1 MVAYDE
7 NSEEFF
13 KQLSDLIS
21 QNYPKI
27 KLVGYHENKLKE
39 RKKAFGVKG
48 GYGARITPFTVVLD
62 HESKPLKAFYSE
74 VNECTINNIQNYL
87 DLLYQSLIKLN
98 YESTSN

>member
-21 QNYPKI
+21 QNYPKV

-48 GYGARITPFTVVLD
+48 GYGARLTPFTVVLD

-74 VNECTINNIQNYL
+74 VNECTLDNIINNLNKYL
-87 DLLYQSLIKLN
+87 L
-98 YESTSN
+98 